1 MKPIL
6 VTAAITILVGS
17 MVSRQGNGVYSHL
30 DQPQPTGVGL
40 SWIANNTALCNV
52 SGENA
57 LPSAGALAPLL
68 PGCIPVSSGIARK
81 YLGADGPIQFLEE
94 QIVADTFA
102 LQALSGMP
110 NGFVARRGDVDASY
124 TFSTTDCSLNSGTG
138 DRGSQIPPTSGG
150 GCWNLP
156 PDTDANPKIW
166 GVVGDGATDDTAA
179 AQKAINYLSAGG
191 KLSFP
196 PGTYCIRT
204 GPLTLTVAGITLQGR
219 NYGGGSLGAASPAV
233 LSACGADVSIV
244 NMSGKGDRLEDFR
257 VLGSNAVGTT
267 HPAVMLTGGVSGCN
281 ECTIRNSYI
290 QLGSNAVYADA
301 YEVYLEGMAADT
313 GYGGAVVHLVNT
325 GGHIGRSKFD
335 QAYPAQAHGWT
346 PRHGISITSWSAGTA
361 YAQNTLVVVGSYLL
375 QAMNNGTSGGAQ
387 PTVQPYGANITDGS
401 ITWQLVGPTT
411 YYGVQCDTGCG
422 WVLTID
428 TDTDFSSVFSN
439 PIALTNTLGGNAPG
453 GVQLAQITL
462 GSNRDGIVAG
472 IGSDLQV
479 TDVYFGSCLLA
490 TCSGVSVY
498 GSFSGNL
505 QVRGGSFANAAT
517 GVFIGAGTGNSV
529 VGATFGSTTTPISV
543 GAGVSDFTLDSN
555 VVGKSRWGANT
566 NPIYIAPGSS
576 DRYVVQGNNCFGATN
591 PISDRGTGTHKSVQS
606 CPN

>member
-1 MKPIL
+1 
-6 VTAAITILVGS
+6 
-17 MVSRQGNGVYSHL
+17 
-30 DQPQPTGVGL
+30 
-40 SWIANNTALCNV
+40 
-52 SGENA
+52 
-57 LPSAGALAPLL
+57 
-68 PGCIPVSSGIARK
+68 
-81 YLGADGPIQFLEE
+81 
-94 QIVADTFA
+94 
-102 LQALSGMP
+102 
-110 NGFVARRGDVDASY
+110 
-124 TFSTTDCSLNSGTG
+124 
-138 DRGSQIPPTSGG
+138 
-150 GCWNLP
+150 
-156 PDTDANPKIW
+156 
-166 GVVGDGATDDTAA
+166 
-179 AQKAINYLSAGG
+179 
-191 KLSFP
+191 
-196 PGTYCIRT
+196 
-204 GPLTLTVAGITLQGR
+204 
-219 NYGGGSLGAASPAV
+219 
-233 LSACGADVSIV
+233 
-244 NMSGKGDRLEDFR
+244 
-257 VLGSNAVGTT
+257 
-267 HPAVMLTGGVSGCN
+267 MLTGGVNGCN

-313 GYGGAVVHLVNT
+313 GYGGAVVCLVNT

-346 PRHGISITSWSAGTA
+346 PRHGISISSWSAGTA
-361 YAQNTLVVVGSYLL
+361 YCQNALVVVGSYLL

-387 PTVQPYGANITDGS
+387 PTVKPYGANITDGS
-401 ITWQLVGPTT
+401 MTWQLVGPAR

-428 TDTDFSSVFSN
+428 ADTDFSSVFSN

-453 GVQLAQITL
+453 GVQLAQITF

-472 IGSDLQV
+472 VGSDLQV
-479 TDVYFGSCLLA
+479 TDVYFGNCLLT
-490 TCSGVSVY
+490 TCSAVSVY
-498 GSFSGNL
+498 GSFAGNL

-566 NPIYIAPGSS
+566 TPIYIAPGSS

-591 PISDRGTGTHKSVQS
+591 PISDRGRGTHKSVQS